1 MKAILT
7 LSVFFCLMS
16 AGAQRIT
23 PEQYVDMYKDAA
35 IAQMKRLGVP
45 ASIILAQGI
54 LETESGNSDL
64 VKRSNNHFGI
74 KCKSSWKGESV
85 RHTDDAPNECFRK
98 YPSAMESY
106 QDHSDYLYNSPR
118 YAALFKLA
126 STDYKGWAYGLKKAG
141 YATNPRYP
149 QILISNIEKYNLQQ
163 YNEPDLRDRMTDI
176 TNAEITAAS
185 VVPVQTP
192 TQNISQKPIESNP
205 SPHVGE
211 SIVVEKETNVF
222 KKLFSAKKNTAK
234 QYFNNLR
241 AVMAFKGTSL
251 LAIATQNDIAL
262 SKLLEYNDLL
272 HDGLLDVD
280 QWIYLEKKHKE
291 GSPVTHTSL
300 QNETLHQASQFYA
313 IQLDK
318 LASYNQMN
326 VDAILTKG
334 QTIYLKPNIYR
345 EVLPTVAAQTTTA
358 TTKAPAAGTN
368 VHEVQPKEG
377 LYSIAKKYN
386 VSIEEIKQWNQL
398 ISNDIKVGQQLII
411 AK

>member
-1 MKAILT
+1 MKAILSIT
-7 LSVFFCLMS
+7 IFFLMGHV
-16 AGAQRIT
+16 AAQRMT
-23 PEQYVDMYKDAA
+23 PQEYIETYKGAA

-54 LETESGNSDL
+54 LETEAGNSDL

-74 KCKSSWKGESV
+74 KCKSNWAGESV

-118 YAALFKLA
+118 YTSLFKLT

-163 YNEPDLRDRMTDI
+163 YNEPAQGDRMADMVSSQ
-176 TNAEITAAS
+176 AMQ
-185 VVPVQTP
+185 PVMEHGVYTGKEN
-192 TQNISQKPIESNP
+192 TKSKA
-205 SPHVGE
+205 GE
-211 SIVVEKETNVF
+211 SVEVEKEPNVF
-222 KKLFSAKKNTAK
+222 RKLFSGKKNNAK

-251 LAIATQNDIAL
+251 LAIATENDIAL
-262 SKLLEYNDLL
+262 SKLLEYNDMAD
-272 HDGLLDVD
+272 DGLLDAD

-291 GSPVTHTSL
+291 GSRSTHTSL
-300 QNETLHQASQFYA
+300 QNETLHQAAQFYA
-313 IQLDK
+313 VQLEK
-318 LASYNQMN
+318 LVLYNQLSSGT
-326 VDAILTKG
+326 VLKKG
-334 QTIYLKPNIYR
+334 QTIRLKPG
-345 EVLPTVAAQTTTA
+345 EAFTSAPVPTNTAAAIKVAAPVA
-358 TTKAPAAGTN
+358 DSKKI
-368 VHEVQPKEG
+368 HEVQSKEG

-386 VSIEEIKQWNQL
+386 LSIEEIKQWNQL
-398 ISNDIKVGQQLII
+398 TSDDLKVGQQLII
-411 AK
+411 SK